1 MEIWIE
7 LDAGERI
14 FFNGKM
20 VRKVMPGEPGSEVT
34 GPGIAVR
41 IIQMDSK
48 TEQKLKE
55 FIDRKLAD
63 KQHGASSKTA

>member
-1 MEIWIE
+1 
-7 LDAGERI
+7 
-14 FFNGKM
+14 
-20 VRKVMPGEPGSEVT
+20 
-34 GPGIAVR
+34 
-41 IIQMDSK
+41 MDSK